1 MGGLRPII
9 GVDVGWLVGWLG
21 GWGKQE
27 QQLENGSS
35 PDYPDYD
42 HH

>member
-9 GVDVGWLVGWLG
+9 GVDVGWLVGWG
-21 GWGKQE
+21 KQGKQE